1 MGTVLEQMEIVT
13 ARNAAIATMGAL
25 LHQRDAGEG
34 QHIDVSML
42 EAVVSTPPNFIHQY
56 SFTGPLPG
64 AVLGTRR

>member
-1 MGTVLEQMEIVT
+1 
-13 ARNAAIATMGAL
+13 MGAL

-64 AVLGTRR
+64 AVLGPDGDGRYASGHQ